1 MTRAMPLLFSLALTL
16 ACQAPTATAGLP
28 RGQSP
33 SIAPSST
40 AAPTLASAPL
50 SVQRT
55 EATHVAREIYEANYQ
70 ILKLNYARAEELLK
84 SEVGLHAAITRAR
97 LALYR
102 ADCEEARAHL
112 SSSLVQNDK
121 NAQDLINLAK
131 TCFGATAGSSIVEDQ
146 DKGVW
151 IRLQDQNDRVL
162 APLLIEVADRAR
174 MALERDLGETLPR
187 PLRIDLVRD
196 LFSLSA
202 VSGLPVDAAE
212 TTGTVAVARWGR
224 ITMVSPR
231 AMLYGFPWADTL
243 AHEITHLLISRA
255 TAERAPLW
263 LQEGIAKR
271 QERRWRQAQL
281 FDDGMSY
288 ERRAYDAQVAGRSVG
303 VNKIGPS
310 IAMLPSADAASIAFA
325 EVTSFMEYWIE
336 QNGPRSLPLLLRDLE
351 VAPDSDSALQSV
363 SGFNV
368 NDWELL
374 WRQDLSRR
382 LSGSDNQLP
391 TPTED
396 RLGPLALA
404 RRLRVVELL
413 SVDGQPG
420 MAAWQGTVDL
430 DRAPHAAALR
440 FLTARA
446 ALLDEDG
453 EVDGAAIAHEESDAR
468 VHLGSLGDVDEAHAG
483 WLALQAAQAGGDE
496 DADARSLLDQAQ
508 ALDPLLPEVACGGIP
523 WVGLGTTL
531 ELNEDSPL
539 PFDPKL
545 CEAARK
551 LPVRGSR

>member
-1 MTRAMPLLFSLALTL
+1 VRQRAPWALGL
-16 ACQAPTATAGLP
+16 SFLVAC
-28 RGQSP
+28 QSP
-33 SIAPSST
+33 STTSGPSRT
-40 AAPTLASAPL
+40 
-50 SVQRT
+50 QRT
-55 EATHVAREIYEANYQ
+55 SPALPSGAPPAGAVTKSRPVSAESSFVAPQIYEANYQ

-84 SEVGLHAAITRAR
+84 NEVGLHAAVSRAR

-102 ADCEEARAHL
+102 ADCEEARAQL
-112 SSSLVQNDK
+112 SSSLVQNEK
-121 NAQDLINLAK
+121 GAQDLISLAK
-131 TCFGATAGSSIVEDQ
+131 SCFGATAGSSVVED
-146 DKGVW
+146 KVRGVW
-151 IRLQDQNDRVL
+151 IRLQDQSDRVL
-162 APLLIEVADRAR
+162 VPLLTEVADRAR
-174 MALERDLGETLPR
+174 ATLERDLGESLPR

-224 ITMVSPR
+224 VTMVSPR
-231 AMLYGFPWADTL
+231 AMAYGFPWADTL

-281 FDDGMSY
+281 FDDSLSH
-288 ERRAYDAQVAGRSVG
+288 ERRAYEAQVHGRSVG

-325 EVTSFMEYWIE
+325 EVTSFMEYWIGR
-336 QNGPRSLPLLLRDLE
+336 NGSHALPLLLRELE
-351 VAPDSDSALQSV
+351 VSSDPDSALQSV

-368 NDWELL
+368 DDWELL
-374 WRQDLSRR
+374 WREDLRKRMSEVDSQPPA
-382 LSGSDNQLP
+382 LAQ
-391 TPTED
+391 E
-396 RLGPLALA
+396 RLGPLSLA
-404 RRLRVVELL
+404 RSLRIVELL
-413 SVDGQPG
+413 TVDGQPN
-420 MAAWQGTVDL
+420 MAEWRGAVDL
-430 DRAPHAAALR
+430 DRAPHVAALR

-446 ALLDEDG
+446 ALLEQGDDG
-453 EVDGAAIAHEESDAR
+453 QE
-468 VHLGSLGDVDEAHAG
+468 SLGGLDDVDEANAG
-483 WLALQAAQAGGDE
+483 WLALQAAEQAVGE
-496 DADARSLLDQAQ
+496 DDAESRSLLEQAH

-531 ELNEDSPL
+531 ELSGDSPL